1 MLREELKKELDTLN
15 DEQLRKVADF
25 IAFIEFESKQAS
37 APVPF
42 WQKATSAERTRE
54 FREWVLQLPK
64 GSPSLPDEAFNRDS
78 IYEE

>member
-15 DEQLRKVADF
+15 DEQLRKVAAF
-25 IAFIEFESKQAS
+25 IAFIEFESKQVA

-42 WQKATSAERTRE
+42 WQRATPAERGRE
-54 FREWVLQLPK
+54 FCEWVLQLPK

-78 IYEE
+78 IYKE